1 LIAPHKIQEGIPM
14 FSSPASSTS
23 GLIRTVTKN
32 QNKKEMMRGMRM
44 MKRSLSMIRDEVC
57 IISIPMNLGQP
68 SLGLDQAP
76 K

>member
-1 LIAPHKIQEGIPM
+1 M

-23 GLIRTVTKN
+23 GLIK
-32 QNKKEMMRGMRM
+32 QLQKIKNKKEMMRGMRM
-44 MKRSLSMIRDEVC
+44 IRRSLSMIRDKVC

>member
-1 LIAPHKIQEGIPM
+1 M

-23 GLIRTVTKN
+23 GLIKTVTKN
-32 QNKKEMMRGMRM
+32 QYKKEMMRGMRM